1 MAVENTLHGKHQIH
15 LGPPASLHGG
25 RGGNDEEREGEKLRN
40 AVLWLGVGSQRGMAG
55 QTRHSPSPSDPLSES
70 VAVLASEQVSSRP
83 LPSHTIEQALCL
95 IGVSW
100 WLPRGRSRGGG
111 GGGARY
117 QTPLSDLCVWTE
129 RKGTKNQT
137 ALWIANEEQ
146 RSTEAVR
153 EERRTQKRIW
163 ATRGFFFCLP
173 HTSCTT

>member
-1 MAVENTLHGKHQIH
+1 MTSIRYIWDLQRACTE
-15 LGPPASLHGG
+15 GG
-25 RGGNDEEREGEKLRN
+25 EEMMKRERERN
-40 AVLWLGVGSQRGMAG
+40 WEMLCYGWGLGVRGMAG

-70 VAVLASEQVSSRP
+70 VAVLASEQVSPRL

-153 EERRTQKRIW
+153 EERRTQRRIW